1 MKMPKDQQQL
11 VEMVTREVLAVLAA
25 RGMMG
30 GPPAPIQPPVGTCT
44 GDYSKFEELRGRLTG
59 GGDQGHVPPSLPAPA
74 APPLAGIVTARQLQ
88 DAIDASPDGVAA
100 VAPDARLT
108 PLAND
113 LVRQE
118 PQKIRRTAFAAATQ
132 TNPLAADDLP
142 WLWWIDGQCPAA
154 TQITQQR
161 AAVLQPSGSARHGA
175 ALGQVVR
182 EVATALRSGRIAG
195 GFLFVPNA
203 ARAMCFANRCASIR
217 AVVGSCSKA
226 VEQGVTELGANVL
239 VIEYPHIA
247 PTSMAAMVDRILRQP
262 PKLPAHVQR
271 ELNDLHQ
278 C

>member
-59 GGDQGHVPPSLPAPA
+59 GDDQGHVPPSLPTPA
-74 APPLAGIVTARQLQ
+74 ASPLTGIVTARQLQ

-118 PQKIRRTAFAAATQ
+118 PQKIRRTAFAAMQ

-161 AAVLQPSGSARHGA
+161 AAVLQPSGGARHGA

-195 GFLFVPNA
+195 GLLFVPNA
-203 ARAMCFANRCASIR
+203 ARAMCFANRCASVR
-217 AVVGSCSKA
+217 AVVGSCSQA

-239 VIEYPHIA
+239 VIEYPHVA

>member
-1 MKMPKDQQQL
+1 MPKDQQQL
-11 VEMVTREVLAVLAA
+11 VEMITREVLAVLAA

-30 GPPAPIQPPVGTCT
+30 GPPAPVQPPIGTCT

-59 GGDQGHVPPSLPAPA
+59 GDDQGHVPPSLPAPA
-74 APPLAGIVTARQLQ
+74 APPLMGIVTARQLQ

-118 PQKIRRTAFAAATQ
+118 PQKIRRAAFAAAPQ
-132 TNPLAADDLP
+132 PNPLTADDLP

-161 AAVLQPSGSARHGA
+161 AAVLQPSGGARHEA

-195 GFLFVPNA
+195 GLLFVSNA

-217 AVVGSCSKA
+217 AVVGSCSQA

-239 VIEYPHIA
+239 VIEYPHVA